1 MLVKRMSGNVS
12 VTYRKWPDIVKSSSK
27 EKEKSK
33 MLENMLE
40 DTLEQL
46 EEVFPKAYETM
57 RTSKD
62 MRVGGLNTDY
72 LKNDYYL
79 RDCLKLYKILQ
90 ECSMLK
96 YQEVC
101 EYALAFMHSQ
111 GVMLPATITELEEL
125 DNALNKSFNNLDET
139 DNANAEGL
147 LEELCKVESEIFRIR
162 HKGDT
167 CLHSKEKFESDT
179 YTYIPDCIDFVVKHY
194 QGLVEYLEI
203 NKKALENIYGES
215 LISRFRRCMV
225 SLNELIDDAKNDL
238 EAIKKELE
246 TRKEIFKIASVIKG
260 YLDAIEE

>member
-12 VTYRKWPDIVKSSSK
+12 VTYRRWPDVVKNSFK

-46 EEVFPKAYETM
+46 EEVFPKAYEAM
-57 RTSKD
+57 RTRKD

-72 LKNDYYL
+72 LKNDCYL

-96 YQEVC
+96 HQEVC

-111 GVMLPATITELEEL
+111 GVMLPATISEMEEL
-125 DNALNKSFNNLDET
+125 DDVLDKFSRFNTRDDTRPE
-139 DNANAEGL
+139 DM
-147 LEELCKVESEIFRIR
+147 LEEICKVESEIYRIR
-162 HKGDT
+162 HKGDG
-167 CLHSKEKFESDT
+167 CLQSKEKFESDS
-179 YTYIPDCIDFVVKHY
+179 YTYIPDCIDHVVKHY
-194 QGLVEYLEI
+194 KGLAEYVGI
-203 NKKALENIYGES
+203 NEKAMMDIYGKS
-215 LISRFRRCMV
+215 LIIRFRRCIV
-225 SLNELIDDAKNDL
+225 SLNELIDGIKGDQ